1 MKKLILSI
9 GTVIFIGGIPF
20 ASATTASD
28 AEKLLNWAE
37 NTYPHFFSSHQ
48 ATQNIEPW
56 IFRHY
61 PDTGIYVGVNKQ
73 DNNVYVLGGPWGSN
87 PTVIDTLPNLLNL
100 IASTGGNSSITACN
114 TSEALTGVSYS
125 QSGNVV
131 TVTTNGSCVVM
142 SDLSN
147 TAFCK
152 IPQQSTPS
160 GISLLGTNTV
170 TSSSIGGIDVS
181 IPGMSNPFQD
191 LLNSTANVK
200 HCTINA
206 PTEAVNIIV
215 NSNLCFD
222 ITTLLTDTFGDLSSF
237 GVTITP
243 PVTFSSAGTYTSQ
256 TVTDCFATDASTVT
270 DAFTSEVWIKQG
282 SEWVKVGS

>member
-1 MKKLILSI
+1 MKKIILSI
-9 GTVIFIGGIPF
+9 GLFILLGSIHF
-20 ASATTASD
+20 ASATISSD
-28 AEKLLNWAE
+28 TEKLLNWAE
-37 NTYPHFFSSHQ
+37 NTYPQLFPSHQ

-61 PDTGIYVGVNKQ
+61 PDTGIYVGVNKL
-73 DNNVYVLGGPWGSN
+73 DNNVYVLGGPWGDN
-87 PTVIDTLPNLLNL
+87 PTVIDTLSNLLSL
-100 IASTGGNSSITACN
+100 MASTGGSSGISACN
-114 TSEALTGVSYS
+114 TSDALTGVSYS

-152 IPQQSTPS
+152 IPQQTTPS
-160 GISLLGTNTV
+160 GISLLGSNTV
-170 TSSSIGGIDVS
+170 TSSSIGGISIS
-181 IPGMSNPFQD
+181 IPGMPNPFQD
-191 LLNSTANVK
+191 LINSTANVK

-206 PTEAVNIIV
+206 PAEAANVIV

-243 PVTFSSAGTYTSQ
+243 PVTFSSTGTYTSQ
-256 TVTDCFATDASTVT
+256 TVTDCFATEASTVT
-270 DAFTSEVWIKQG
+270 DAFTNEVWVKQG
-282 SEWVKVGS
+282 GDWVKVGS